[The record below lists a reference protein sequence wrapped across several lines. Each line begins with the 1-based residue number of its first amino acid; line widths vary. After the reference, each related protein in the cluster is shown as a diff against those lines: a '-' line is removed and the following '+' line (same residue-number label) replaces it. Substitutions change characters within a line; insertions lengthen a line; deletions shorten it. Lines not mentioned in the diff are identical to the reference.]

1 MNTQIR
7 NQVRFIIV
15 VAIAA
20 LTVNISLADDLN
32 PPAYR
37 GDPLSVYAHW
47 QLDPAG
53 TNSLVLDPT
62 NPAQYNWVD
71 DSDPTTFLDPLPVSA
86 VVDGPDYQFDL
97 PNFVDDLPI
106 KHMRLQLTWLNDPT
120 PLSITGLS
128 GIDSSGPVTSTIVF
142 SSPVLTVDPAAGIYY
157 QYHDIDFKPNPD
169 AERWLIISPN
179 APLVQVVAD
188 TVSTVPEPATLSLL
202 ALGSLGLLRRRK

>member
-1 MNTQIR
+1 MYTQIK
-7 NQVRFIIV
+7 NQVRFLIV

-53 TNSLVLDPT
+53 TSSLVLDPT

-71 DSDPTTFLDPLPVSA
+71 DSDPTTFLDLLPVSA
-86 VVDGPDYQFDL
+86 VVTGPDYQFDL

-106 KHMRLQLTWLNDPT
+106 KHMRLQVTWLNDPT
-120 PLSITGLS
+120 PLPIIGLS
-128 GIDSSGPVTSTIVF
+128 GIDSSGPVTSTVVF
-142 SSPVLTVDPAAGIYY
+142 TSPVLTVDPAAGIFY
-157 QYHDIDFKPNPD
+157 QYHDIEFKPNPD
-169 AERWLIISPN
+169 AERWVIISPN
-179 APLVQVVAD
+179 AQLVQVVAD

>member
-32 PPAYR
+32 QPAYR

-53 TNSLVLDPT
+53 INSLVLDPT

-86 VVDGPDYQFDL
+86 VVTGPDYQFDL